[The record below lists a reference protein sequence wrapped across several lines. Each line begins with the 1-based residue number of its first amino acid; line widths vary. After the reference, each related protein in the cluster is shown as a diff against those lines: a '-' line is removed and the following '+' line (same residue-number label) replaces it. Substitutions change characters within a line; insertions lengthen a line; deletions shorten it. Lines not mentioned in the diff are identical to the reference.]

1 MNKWVKGT
9 SLGLAALAIG
19 AVVTVLVGKEMG
31 ERKMQR
37 MIDIPVA
44 PLIVAAP
51 GARLEQ
57 GRYLYATRGCAD
69 CHGANGAGKEVIRS
83 GAMLVISPNITG
95 GANSVTASY
104 VASDWVR
111 TLRHGVKPSGRP
123 VMIMPSEDYNR
134 LTDDDVA
141 AVIAYVQQLPA
152 VSGQRALVQLPVAVK
167 VLYGFGHVKDAAE
180 MINHRLPPQA
190 PVVAAV
196 SLAHGAYVA
205 NSCIG
210 CHGAT
215 LSGGRI
221 PGAPPEWPAPANLT
235 PGSGTAM
242 KQYATPE
249 AFMAMLRSGKRP
261 DGSDISAVMPFGS
274 LREMN
279 EVDMRALH
287 GYLQTLPPRAA
298 GGR

>member
-1 MNKWVKGT
+1 MNNWVKGT
-9 SLGLAALAIG
+9 SLTLAALGAA
-19 AVVTVLVGKEMG
+19 AVVTVLIGKEMG

-37 MIDIPVA
+37 FITIPVA
-44 PLIVAAP
+44 PLIVSATVA
-51 GARLEQ
+51 GLDQ
-57 GRYLYATRGCAD
+57 GRYLYKTRGCAD
-69 CHGANGAGKEVIRS
+69 CHGANGGGKEVIRS
-83 GAMLVISPNITG
+83 GAMLVISPNITA
-95 GANSVTASY
+95 GADSATGAY

-111 TLRHGVKPSGRP
+111 TLRHGVKPSGKP

-141 AVIAYVQQLPA
+141 ALIDYVKQLPPVA
-152 VSGQRALVQLPVAVK
+152 GQRAVVQLPVAVK

-180 MINHRLPPQA
+180 MIDHRLAPQA
-190 PVVAAV
+190 PVVASV
-196 SLAHGAYVA
+196 SREHGAYVA

-235 PGSGTAM
+235 PGSGSAM
-242 KQYATPE
+242 QRYASPE

-261 DGSDISAVMPFGS
+261 DGSAVSNVMPFGS

-287 GYLQTLPPRAA
+287 GYLRTLPPRAA
-298 GGR
+298 GRR